1 MIHQA
6 RFSNGGP
13 YPIHFGTC
21 SECPSFGRQRKT
33 ASGALLKSFVGV
45 RGIWLLRGRWMGG
58 LAPCRF
64 CVLVGSDF
72 ELRHCLVL
80 PRSVGAVLL
89 HPHTCRC
96 GRKGMSDSL
105 ECAAKGLAYRLDP
118 PRPRIGRWI

>member
-45 RGIWLLRGRWMGG
+45 RGIWLLRGHGCAGG
-58 LAPCRF
+58 NIRRPPNDSAQ
-64 CVLVGSDF
+64 
-72 ELRHCLVL
+72 
-80 PRSVGAVLL
+80 GALS
-89 HPHTCRC
+89 
-96 GRKGMSDSL
+96 G
-105 ECAAKGLAYRLDP
+105 YRLLE
-118 PRPRIGRWI
+118 RWIDFRSDERRAPPQMDGGARALSVLRS